1 MYLIHTIPIPAKNTQ
16 VKFLVSYVKKN
27 IELKCQK
34 LEDINIMNDS

>member
-27 IELKCQK
+27 IELKYQK
-34 LEDINIMNDS
+34 LEDINIMNVS